1 MTTQTFDQAGS
12 PSPATI
18 DHPASHA
25 DRIRPVTALTVL
37 GVELRKL
44 FDTRSGMWMMVGILL
59 LAAAA
64 TGAVILWAPE
74 EAQTYETFGT
84 AVGMP
89 MSVILPMIAILSVTS
104 EWSQRSGLTT
114 FTLVPRRSR
123 VIGAKFVAVLIV
135 GVLGMLA
142 ALGVGALGNLLAGAV
157 GGFDP
162 VWGLTLSDAGFLILA
177 NTLGVVLG
185 FALGVLIRNSPAAI
199 VIYFVYMLVLPT
211 VTGLLAMFQSWFAD
225 LQPWVDFQY
234 NQIMLYDRVPDAE
247 QWLQLAAVCGL
258 WLVLPI
264 AFGVWRITRS
274 EVK

>member
-1 MTTQTFDQAGS
+1 MTTQTLDQTPPVAAESRASDAG
-12 PSPATI
+12 P
-18 DHPASHA
+18 
-25 DRIRPVTALTVL
+25 IRPVTALTVL
-37 GVELRKL
+37 NVELRKL
-44 FDTRSGMWMMVGILL
+44 FDTRSGLWMMASILL
-59 LAAAA
+59 LSAVA

-74 EAQTYETFGT
+74 EAQTFETFGT

-114 FTLVPRRSR
+114 FTLVPRRGR
-123 VIGAKFVAVLIV
+123 VVWAKFVAVLLV
-135 GVLGMLA
+135 GVLGMIA
-142 ALGVGALGNLLAGAV
+142 ALGIGALGTLLAGAV

-177 NTLGVVLG
+177 NTLGVMFG

-199 VIYFVYMLVLPT
+199 VIYFVYMLVLST
-211 VTGLLAMFQSWFAD
+211 VTELLAAFQSWFAD
-225 LQPWVDFQY
+225 LRPWVDFQY
-234 NQIMLYDRVPDAE
+234 NQIMLYDRVPDGE
-247 QWLQLAAVCGL
+247 QWLQLAVVSGI

-264 AFGVWRITRS
+264 AFGAWRISRT